1 MSLYSFLVASL
12 SFSKQTANK
21 RLVVGWIW
29 GKTFE
34 FPTTE
39 APFGFKLFFCGPELI
54 SAVSSSKS
62 AAASF
67 KKSGQQIIQT
77 FTGLSAP
84 RTHTY
89 IHTHRTL
96 DLQHTTLLNNRDIS
110 LSTHLQLRR
119 IRICTIKEFVDLHF
133 LGSSF
138 YLPWTIQPKCKFLSL
153 FTHPHVISNSHA
165 IFSNNPLHVIWI
177 M

>member
-1 MSLYSFLVASL
+1 MNLRENVWISNYRSTFWFQTFFFVAPNS
-12 SFSKQTANK
+12 SA
-21 RLVVGWIW
+21 
-29 GKTFE
+29 
-34 FPTTE
+34 
-39 APFGFKLFFCGPELI
+39 LFRHLKAQLRPL
-54 SAVSSSKS
+54 
-62 AAASF
+62 